1 MSSLP
6 QVTKLV
12 HNWDSNPNRADIRV
26 PVPEAREIK
35 RCQQVESYQVKR
47 KGEETDV
54 SFAIEICDG
63 PPLRDLGQTFSDLL
77 NKVSWEQQRDSWM
90 LQSLSRVNL
99 LSF

>member
-6 QVTKLV
+6 QVTRPV
-12 HNWDSNPNRADIRV
+12 HNWDSNPNGPDIRV

-47 KGEETDV
+47 KGEENDI
-54 SFAIEICDG
+54 SFAIEMD
-63 PPLRDLGQTFSDLL
+63 LHQERDLGQTFSDLL

-90 LQSLSRVNL
+90 LQS
-99 LSF
+99 

>member
-47 KGEETDV
+47 KGEE
-54 SFAIEICDG
+54 
-63 PPLRDLGQTFSDLL
+63 
-77 NKVSWEQQRDSWM
+77 K
-90 LQSLSRVNL
+90 
-99 LSF
+99 